1 MGILIE
7 KISTTLTYVKR
18 IDARLD
24 LLESKLN
31 SESLL
36 ETTENDFFS
45 LIPIKTVDGLEEIEV
60 KIKTNVDFE
69 KKSGEVLAR
78 FFINQLAA
86 KYSWSGYRN
95 NNKLETL
102 EIIKII
108 KGVCMKTFNG
118 TDIDFENHTKN
129 WFRHASLRLSR
140 EKKMI

>member
-69 KKSGEVLAR
+69 KKSGEYILY
-78 FFINQLAA
+78 FLLPN
-86 KYSWSGYRN
+86 Y
-95 NNKLETL
+95 
-102 EIIKII
+102 
-108 KGVCMKTFNG
+108 
-118 TDIDFENHTKN
+118 
-129 WFRHASLRLSR
+129 
-140 EKKMI
+140 